1 MHSVFFFRP
10 VVPFLQRTWAHRIP
24 SVPSLSLSL
33 SPPPPCFMVS
43 FVRLQVPSGLP
54 ERTVGYEDPSTHQLV
69 WFNLAKGPL
78 HYVPDIGLYFKLKP
92 V

>member
-1 MHSVFFFRP
+1 MVADDMTALCIATRTCPNSHSPLF
-10 VVPFLQRTWAHRIP
+10 
-24 SVPSLSLSL
+24 
-33 SPPPPCFMVS
+33 S
-43 FVRLQVPSGLP
+43 FCRCTCLQVPSGLA

-78 HYVPDIGLYFKLKP
+78 HYIPDIGLYFKLKP

>member
-1 MHSVFFFRP
+1 
-10 VVPFLQRTWAHRIP
+10 
-24 SVPSLSLSL
+24 
-33 SPPPPCFMVS
+33 MVS